1 MNIEFDITLILFVS
15 IVGIAVLLFE
25 LGLLRTVYSDEE
37 QKKRHLKKRLAD
49 VRNTLR
55 ALPDDEITRKN
66 LNANNTLF
74 AKIVLK
80 LPGGSYVNHLIDRT
94 GQKTTL
100 TRTIALMFVFSIVA
114 VGVAWITNQ
123 ELQILAFTALAGFA
137 LPVIVLAAIAKKRL
151 DTFEEQLPEALDI
164 IIRALRAGHPFDGAL
179 KVVADE
185 LPEPIAEEFSVAS
198 AEINYGVSVGG
209 ALNDM
214 VRRVPSQQLRSF
226 VTAVMVQKE
235 TGGNL
240 AEILENISSVI
251 RGGFKFQRKL
261 RTLSAE
267 GRMSIAVLAGMPI
280 VLGAA
285 LYMINAEL
293 ITELFTNPTGKQLL
307 YGVVVLFTVG
317 FFWAKHIVKLE
328 V

>member
-55 ALPDDEITRKN
+55 AQPDDEITRKN

-114 VGVAWITNQ
+114 GGVAWITNQ
-123 ELQILAFTALAGFA
+123 ELQLKLQDLESSNKKSFK
-137 LPVIVLAAIAKKRL
+137 IVEKVRKYNKTLLEHIRYLGNKRK
-151 DTFEEQLPEALDI
+151 D
-164 IIRALRAGHPFDGAL
+164 
-179 KVVADE
+179 
-185 LPEPIAEEFSVAS
+185 
-198 AEINYGVSVGG
+198 
-209 ALNDM
+209 
-214 VRRVPSQQLRSF
+214 
-226 VTAVMVQKE
+226 
-235 TGGNL
+235 
-240 AEILENISSVI
+240 
-251 RGGFKFQRKL
+251 
-261 RTLSAE
+261 
-267 GRMSIAVLAGMPI
+267 
-280 VLGAA
+280 
-285 LYMINAEL
+285 
-293 ITELFTNPTGKQLL
+293 
-307 YGVVVLFTVG
+307 
-317 FFWAKHIVKLE
+317 
-328 V
+328 